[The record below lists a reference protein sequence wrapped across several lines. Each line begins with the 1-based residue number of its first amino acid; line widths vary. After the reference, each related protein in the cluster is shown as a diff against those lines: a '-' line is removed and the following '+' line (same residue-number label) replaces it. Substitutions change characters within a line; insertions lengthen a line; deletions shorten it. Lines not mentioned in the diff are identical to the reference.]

1 VTCPNCRTPIA
12 GTARFCPSCGHPL
25 SVSEAATRISGGDD
39 GTRLAGT
46 SDDSTRL
53 APGMKP
59 SGSPASGWLSSSS
72 GSVDH
77 GRFAPGTVLDGR
89 YRVLG
94 LLGRGGMGEVYR
106 ADDLR
111 LGQQVAL
118 KFMPAGIA
126 RDAVRLAQF
135 HNEVRTARQVSH
147 ANVCRMYDIGEIDG
161 QLFLTMEYVDGE
173 DLSSLLRRIGRLP
186 EDKAIE
192 IARQI
197 CAGLAAA
204 HERGVLHR
212 DLKPANIMLDGA
224 GRVRIMDFS
233 LAAAG
238 EVTDIRA
245 GTPAYMAPEQ
255 LEGREVTARSDV
267 YALGLVLYELFTGK
281 RAFDAKTLADLVAQ
295 HQSGS
300 ITVPTEIVKGLDP
313 AIERAIMRCLEPD
326 PARRPASP
334 LAIAVALP
342 GGDPLA
348 AAIAAGETP
357 SPEMIAAA
365 GTQSASLSPVAGAL
379 WFGAAIVLLFIAA
392 WAIGPSQM
400 LARVPLSKPAAV
412 LADRAEQIR
421 QSFGYTEPVVD
432 TASVFNYDQAFLR
445 WASRH
450 GSAEAHWAELSS
462 GRPPAVRFAYRTS
475 PMPLV
480 PRNYVGSVTTSDPPV
495 QVNGMTYLTLDTM
508 GRLIRFEAAPAQV
521 EPGGAPPSAVDWD
534 KVFEAAALPRAAFTE
549 TQPGRTP
556 PTFADERRAWQ
567 GTLPGTKIDVHL
579 EAAAY
584 RGRPVFFDTVA
595 PWTIASRELSGQ
607 DDGGNGNAILVLV
620 LLVGAAFAARA
631 NLRSGRADRRG
642 AYRLAVFTFFVIAS
656 QWVVA
661 DHVLT
666 LPDER
671 LRLFLRI
678 GLGMFVGGAMYL
690 VYLGLEPFV
699 RRSWP
704 KMLVSWSRL
713 LTGRIRDPL
722 VGRDLVIGAACGAGL
737 VVLHV
742 ASILLPMR
750 FGLPEPIPQ
759 QLDVNLLTGPRE
771 FISVILGA
779 LNSGLENP
787 LIDVFA
793 LAVGRALFEW
803 VARIGGAAVA
813 RVSGRPAERV
823 TMSRQTSERV
833 FVVIACI
840 VMALTAIDN
849 RGANQQFFD
858 ALYTSIENTITLFV
872 FIQVGLFG
880 AMVMVFVQYLLNS
893 VPLTLATSRL
903 YSPDSWT
910 AIVLVVAVAAVG
922 LWMARGGGALAG
934 DRSRRGFAAG
944 Q

>member
-1 VTCPNCRTPIA
+1 
-12 GTARFCPSCGHPL
+12 
-25 SVSEAATRISGGDD
+25 
-39 GTRLAGT
+39 
-46 SDDSTRL
+46 
-53 APGMKP
+53 
-59 SGSPASGWLSSSS
+59 
-72 GSVDH
+72 
-77 GRFAPGTVLDGR
+77 
-89 YRVLG
+89 
-94 LLGRGGMGEVYR
+94 VYR

-118 KFMPAGIA
+118 KFMPAGIG

-224 GRVRIMDFS
+224 GKVRIMDFS
-233 LAAAG
+233 LAAVG

-255 LEGREVTARSDV
+255 LEGREVTARSDI
-267 YALGLVLYELFTGK
+267 YALGLVLYELFTGR

-295 HQSGS
+295 HQSGA
-300 ITVPTEIVKGLDP
+300 ITVPTEIVKALDP
-313 AIERAIMRCLEPD
+313 AIERAILRCLEQE

-365 GTQSASLSPVAGAL
+365 GTESASLSPVAGAI
-379 WFGAAIVLLFIAA
+379 WFAVAVAALVIATTS
-392 WAIGPSQM
+392 IGRSSIF
-400 LARVPLSKPAAV
+400 ARIPLTKPAAV

-432 TASVFNYDQAFLR
+432 TVSAFNYDQAFLQ
-445 WASRH
+445 WAARH
-450 GSAEAHWAELSS
+450 GSGEAHWPELPT
-462 GRPPAVRFAYRTS
+462 GRPTAVRFAYRTS
-475 PMPLV
+475 PVPLI
-480 PRNYVGSVTTSDPPV
+480 PRNVSGSITTNDPPV
-495 QVNGMTYLTLDTM
+495 QIKGMTYVTLDPM
-508 GRLIRFEAAPAQV
+508 GQLIRFEAAPPQL
-521 EPGGAPPSAVDWD
+521 EPGGPPPPAVDWD
-534 KVFEAAALPRAAFTE
+534 RVFAAAALDRSTFTE

-567 GTLPGTKIDVHL
+567 GMLPGTKTTVHI
-579 EAAAY
+579 EASAY

-595 PWTIASRELSGQ
+595 PWTVASRELSGP
-607 DDGGNGNAILVLV
+607 DDGGGGNPVLILL

-631 NLRSGRADRRG
+631 NLKSGRADRRG

-656 QWVVA
+656 NWIVGT
-661 DHVLT
+661 HVLT
-666 LPDER
+666 LKDEQQ
-671 LRLFLRI
+671 RLFVRI

-704 KMLVSWSRL
+704 KMLVGWSRL
-713 LTGRIRDPL
+713 LAGRIRDPL
-722 VGRDLVIGAACGAGL
+722 IGRDLLIGAAVGAGL
-737 VVLHV
+737 VVLNIV
-742 ASILLPMR
+742 STSLPQR
-750 FGLPEPIPQ
+750 FGLPEPIPR
-759 QLDVNLLTGPRE
+759 LPDPNLLLGGRE
-771 FISVILGA
+771 FVSVILGA
-779 LNSGLENP
+779 LNSGLESP

-793 LAVGRALFEW
+793 IAVGRAVFEW
-803 VARIGGAAVA
+803 IMRIGGAGLA
-813 RVSGRPAERV
+813 RMLHRPADRF
-823 TMSRQTSERV
+823 TLSRATLERV
-833 FVVIACI
+833 FIIIACI
-840 VMALTAIDN
+840 AMALVAVDN
-849 RGANQQFFD
+849 RGGGQQFFD

-872 FIQVGLFG
+872 FLYVGLFG
-880 AMVMVFVQYLLNS
+880 ATVMTAVQYLLNS
-893 VPLTLATSRL
+893 MPLTFDTSRL
-903 YSPDSWT
+903 YAPASWT
-910 AIVLVVAVAAVG
+910 ALGIVLAIAGAG
-922 LWMARGGGALAG
+922 WWMSRAG
-934 DRSRRGFAAG
+934 EPIFGKPTRS
-944 Q
+944 